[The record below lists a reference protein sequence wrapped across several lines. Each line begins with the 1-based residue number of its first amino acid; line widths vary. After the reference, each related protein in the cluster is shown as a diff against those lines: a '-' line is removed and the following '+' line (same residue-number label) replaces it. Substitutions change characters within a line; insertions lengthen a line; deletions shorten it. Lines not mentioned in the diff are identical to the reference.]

1 MMLPVALVSVLVG
14 SPVPAEAPPGALAPA
29 PAPAPAPV
37 PAPAE
42 LAPAP
47 APAPPPPAPSTSVVT
62 VHTTTSSAGTTSTVT
77 IHDASTGASTTT
89 TTTTIQNG
97 WEEPAPAPVVVVTPA
112 PEPPLT
118 LSPPAPTW
126 GPVRAPAYVPPSPER
141 VQQTM
146 RQHRRGAL
154 AAFAVGSVGMG
165 ATLGFQLA
173 RVRGLQRCAA
183 GDASHVSE
191 CGDYEALDFAFSR
204 YGAIGMGM
212 FVVGS
217 TGAGVM
223 LGNAAAT
230 RDVQL
235 RGGDVRSR
243 TGLKVLGVAVI
254 GAATGWLVLGN
265 LQLARHEAQCD
276 GDPGCLLRYRPLRMG
291 VNDGA
296 AVGVAAGAG
305 MIGYAL
311 GYERQG
317 RALMRLRAAPSI
329 SARHTGVAVAVEF

>member
-1 MMLPVALVSVLVG
+1 MMLPVAIVSVLVG
-14 SPVPAEAPPGALAPA
+14 SPLPTEAPPGALAPA
-29 PAPAPAPV
+29 PAPA
-37 PAPAE
+37 E

-47 APAPPPPAPSTSVVT
+47 APAPAEPAPGSSVVT
-62 VHTTTSSAGTTSTVT
+62 VHTTTAPSGTTTSTVT
-77 IHDASTGASTTT
+77 VVDGSGGATT

-97 WEEPAPAPVVVVTPA
+97 WEEPAPAPVVVVTPT

-126 GPVRAPAYVPPSPER
+126 TPVRAPTYVPPDPAR

-154 AAFAVGSVGMG
+154 AAFAVGSVGMA
-165 ATLGFQLA
+165 ATLGFQTA

-183 GDASHVSE
+183 TASHVSD
-191 CGDYEALDFAFSR
+191 CDVAALDYAFSR
-204 YGAIGMGM
+204 YGALGMSM

-217 TGAGVM
+217 AGAGVM

-235 RGGDVRSR
+235 RNGDARSR
-243 TGLKVLGVAVI
+243 TGLKVLGVVVI
-254 GAATGWLVLGN
+254 GTAVGWMIGANKQLG
-265 LQLARHEAQCD
+265 RHESQCE
-276 GDPGCLLRYRPLRMG
+276 GDPGCLLRYRPLRLAA
-291 VNDGA
+291 NDGA
-296 AVGVAAGAG
+296 AVGIAAGAG

-329 SARHTGVAVAVEF
+329 SARHTGVAMSIEF